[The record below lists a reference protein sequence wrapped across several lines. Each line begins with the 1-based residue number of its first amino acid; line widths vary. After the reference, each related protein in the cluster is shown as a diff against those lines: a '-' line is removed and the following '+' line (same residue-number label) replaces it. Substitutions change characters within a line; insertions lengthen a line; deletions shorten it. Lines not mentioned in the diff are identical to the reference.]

1 MPRINR
7 LPFIKPD
14 ENLAKIIG
22 SDIIQTNVMM
32 KKLWKYIEAH
42 GLKIPFKDYKV
53 Q

>member
-22 SDIIQTNVMM
+22 NETLQTNKMIQ
-32 KKLWKYIEAH
+32 KLWKYIEAH
-42 GLKIPFKDYKV
+42 GLKIPFKDYKA
-53 Q
+53 